1 MKPSP
6 FATAARASL
15 HAGALTGLV
24 FGAVDGGMALGHLGL
39 RAPEG
44 LALVGCLAAAITI
57 YGIGATALAF
67 AAAVLVPGLRRGD
80 QARCARRLLVL
91 LVALGLFFEVYWWTR
106 PYVYPGLPATSLR
119 RLAAAA
125 GMLVGATAVAGLAV
139 SALGQL
145 TRRVGLF
152 GTLVVP
158 LIWIAG
164 LFFLL
169 VDSGRG
175 ADKGELNDRNRDLP
189 NVLIFVVDALRHDVL
204 GAYGGHV
211 ATPTVDELAERGVVF
226 ENAFAQAPFTWT
238 SFGSILTGK
247 YPLRHGLISMAPGV
261 QMVPSVTIPW
271 HLKTAR
277 RTDGRQL
284 TPEDYVT
291 ATFMT
296 GTLSNDSGLMRG
308 FDSYSELLDGH
319 DLVNQDSAWSV
330 FRSELLAYRVRN
342 KLNQRVDA
350 SLVVNTAVRWLRRH
364 EGRRF
369 AAMVH
374 LYSTHTPYDPEPEF
388 RDAYVDPGYDGRI
401 PSFYAEHRIAIEE
414 GAELRPED
422 AEQIANLYYGGTS
435 QADARVGLVLEEL
448 ERQGVLD
455 DTLVIFTSDHGEELG
470 DHGLWEH
477 NWMFETN
484 LQIPLVLSWP
494 GGLPQGLR
502 VSAMVESVDLLP
514 TVCDLLDLELP
525 EAEDEYGV
533 VDGHSLVPLI
543 RGETER
549 IREHSFALNP
559 NFVSVRDERYK
570 LVVPLESVEAGAQ
583 DWGRR
588 WEGELQ
594 PRFYALESDPHEREN
609 LLPTDD
615 AQVRAEAERLF
626 RTAAEWDAS
635 MPIPRSLV
643 RKGPRD
649 LEDARLLGALG
660 YGDSGLSI
668 SRDRDAAP
676 EEPGEQD
683 P

>member
-1 MKPSP
+1 LKPSP

-15 HAGALTGLV
+15 HAGALTGLF
-24 FGAVDGGMALGHLGL
+24 FGALDGAMAVAHLGL

-44 LALVGCLAAAITI
+44 LALLGCLAAGVTI

-67 AAAVLVPGLRRGD
+67 TAAVLLPWLRRGD
-80 QARCARRLLVL
+80 LPTCARRLLGL
-91 LVALGLFFEVYWWTR
+91 LFALGIFFEVYWWTR
-106 PYVYPGLPATSLR
+106 PFIYPGLPAASPR
-119 RLAAAA
+119 RLAAAL
-125 GMLVGATAVAGLAV
+125 GLLVASALAAGLVVAV
-139 SALGQL
+139 LGRLTKRLGLAGAL
-145 TRRVGLF
+145 
-152 GTLVVP
+152 TLP
-158 LIWIAG
+158 LVWVAG

-204 GAYGGHV
+204 EPYGGDRV
-211 ATPTVDELAERGVVF
+211 ATPNTTRLAERGVVF

-277 RTDGRQL
+277 RKDGRQL
-284 TPEDYVT
+284 TAEDYVS

-350 SLVVNTAVRWLRRH
+350 SLVVSTAIRWLRRH

-374 LYSTHTPYDPEPEF
+374 LYSTHTPYDPEPDF
-388 RDAYVDPGYDGRI
+388 RDAYVDPDYDGRI
-401 PSFYAEHRIAIEE
+401 PAFYAEHRIAIEE

-422 AEQIANLYYGGTS
+422 AEQIVNLYHGGTS
-435 QADARVGLVLEEL
+435 QADARVGLVLDEL

-484 LQIPLVLSWP
+484 LQIPLILSWP
-494 GGLPQGLR
+494 AGLPQGQR
-502 VSAMVESVDLLP
+502 VNAMVESVDLLP
-514 TVCDLLDLELP
+514 TVCDLLELELP
-525 EAEDEYGV
+525 EADDEYAV
-533 VDGHSLVPLI
+533 VDGRSLVPLM
-543 RGETER
+543 RGDADR

-559 NFVSVRDERYK
+559 NFMSIRSERFK
-570 LVVPLESVEAGAQ
+570 LIVPFEAVEGEPQ
-583 DWGRR
+583 DWSSR
-588 WEGELQ
+588 WQGSLQ
-594 PRFYALESDPHEREN
+594 PRLYALGDDPGERHS
-609 LLPTDD
+609 LLPTSDPEL
-615 AQVRAEAERLF
+615 QAEATRLF
-626 RTAAEWDAS
+626 QALAAWDAS
-635 MPIPRSLV
+635 QPIPRHNV
-643 RKGPRD
+643 VKGPRD
-649 LEDARLLGALG
+649 LEDARLLGDLG
-660 YGDSGLSI
+660 YGEGVEI
-668 SRDRDAAP
+668 
-676 EEPGEQD
+676 PGGGAGEGRE
-683 P
+683 